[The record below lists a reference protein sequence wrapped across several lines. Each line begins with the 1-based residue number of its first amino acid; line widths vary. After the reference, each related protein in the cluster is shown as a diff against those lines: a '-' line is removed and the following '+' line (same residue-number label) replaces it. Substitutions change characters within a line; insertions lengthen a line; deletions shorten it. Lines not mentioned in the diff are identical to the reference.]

1 MPWFVVVGLFFV
13 YGYKQFFLAVFGVL
27 VFVGLFLCVGC
38 CFFCLCVVLSIV
50 SGVFLF
56 GFRGV

>member
-13 YGYKQFFLAVFGVL
+13 YGYKQFFLVVSWFL
-27 VFVGLFLCVGC
+27 VFVGLFWGVGC
-38 CFFCLCVVLSIV
+38 CFFCLCVVLSMV
-50 SGVFLF
+50 SGVFLS